1 MHEAGKEPI
10 LALEQYPYLNFPKSW
25 EVKIIAPYPYAEVRF
40 VVRKRGSL
48 NLGISV
54 YLDATDSL
62 GSMGQPYWE
71 IYPYCDGDTRRFLLG
86 EEDKLLR
93 AIKFALKSGASV

>member
-1 MHEAGKEPI
+1 MHDVGRKPV
-10 LALEQYPYLNFPKSW
+10 LAAADYPYLNFPKSW

-48 NLGISV
+48 STGVSV
-54 YLDATDSL
+54 HLDTTDSL
-62 GSMGQPYWE
+62 GSVGQPYWE

-86 EEDKLLR
+86 DEARLLR
-93 AIKFALKSGASV
+93 AIKIALQSGASV